1 MASQA
6 WRCSDLSG
14 SGQIQEAAGHR
25 SRVPPKG
32 KGQGY
37 EQGKD
42 RDSAGCREIL
52 WGHGQDGLEAGR
64 SWCNKYVP
72 QMFIECARNI
82 TGDTVVTKTVDLLP
96 SGCLPAVGVGT
107 DNKHR

>member
-14 SGQIQEAAGHR
+14 SGQIQEAARHR

-82 TGDTVVTKTVDLLP
+82 TGDTVVTKTADLLP
-96 SGCLPAVGVGT
+96 SGYLPAVGLGT
-107 DNKHR
+107 DNKHC